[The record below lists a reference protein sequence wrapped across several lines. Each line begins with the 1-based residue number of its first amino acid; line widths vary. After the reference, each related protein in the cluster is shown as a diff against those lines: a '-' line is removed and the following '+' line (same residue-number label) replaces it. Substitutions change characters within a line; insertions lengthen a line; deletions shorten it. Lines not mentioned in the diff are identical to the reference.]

1 MSYNQREFQE
11 GEWYCEARMG
21 IWETRTMY
29 KMLEKYLQSSE
40 ETIDGKERQYLEHVR
55 NKMFSMIAEYTF
67 TEVDHPD

>member
-1 MSYNQREFQE
+1 MKGRDFEE

-29 KMLEKYLQSSE
+29 KMIEKYLSTCE
-40 ETIDGKERQYLEHVR
+40 DTIDGKERQYLEHVR

-67 TEVDHPD
+67 TEVDRTE